1 MSYAGLGAHPIHRDR
16 VATTSTSYARL
27 HPSYYQALQHDG
39 PWEAGAPGW
48 WTAPFVGW
56 GENPD
61 RHLPPI
67 LANDGC
73 CGSCGGCEG
82 QGQTDVFSPE
92 YKMPIWPVFAL
103 LGIAGLG
110 MLGIYKLAQD

>member
-1 MSYAGLGAHPIHRDR
+1 MSYAGLGAHPIHRSR

-27 HPSYYQALQHDG
+27 HPSYWQALQPDG

-48 WTAPFVGW
+48 WTAPYVGW
-56 GENPD
+56 GENPY

-73 CGSCGGCEG
+73 CGGTG
-82 QGQTDVFSPE
+82 QAPTTDVFATG
-92 YKMPIWPVFAL
+92 YKMPIWPVFVL

-110 MLGIYKLAQD
+110 MLAVYKLAQD

>member
-1 MSYAGLGAHPIHRDR
+1 MSMSYAGLGAHPIHRSR

-27 HPSYYQALQHDG
+27 HPSYWQALQPDG

-48 WTAPFVGW
+48 WTAPYVGW

-73 CGSCGGCEG
+73 CGGCGST
-82 QGQTDVFSPE
+82 GQTEDVFIKP
-92 YKMPIWPVFAL
+92 PIWPVFVL
-103 LGIAGLG
+103 LGIGAAG
-110 MLGIYKLAQD
+110 MWAVYRLAQD

>member
-1 MSYAGLGAHPIHRDR
+1 MSYAGLGAHPFHKDR
-16 VATTSTSYARL
+16 VVTTSTSYARL
-27 HPSYYQALQHDG
+27 HPSYYQALQPDG

-56 GENPD
+56 GHNPD

-73 CGSCGGCEG
+73 CGSCGGCDSTG
-82 QGQTDVFSPE
+82 DWFTDP
-92 YKMPIWPVFAL
+92 PIWPIFAL
-103 LGIAGLG
+103 LGIAGLS
-110 MLGIYKLAQD
+110 MLAVYKLAQD